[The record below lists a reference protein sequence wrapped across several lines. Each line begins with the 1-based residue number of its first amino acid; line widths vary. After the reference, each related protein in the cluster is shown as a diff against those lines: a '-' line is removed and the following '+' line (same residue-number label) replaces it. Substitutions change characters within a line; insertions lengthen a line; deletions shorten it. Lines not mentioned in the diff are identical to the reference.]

1 VAVRPRPPRNNLFP
15 YTTLFR
21 SREEAERQINQFDE
35 QQAELKWIH
44 QEENQLLI
52 EINQRIEE
60 QSLHETDAAQ
70 LEYMIQQE
78 RDTFSFLEHLELA
91 HWLELLERIYKL
103 QETEKQIEKLS
114 KDIQYNQQQNAII
127 EETLKVYT
135 VGSTFTEI
143 ANRLQEHTTA
153 LYSIREKEEEIKTL
167 EEKRLYKQ
175 DQMNRLFD
183 EKTALFEAA
192 LVEDE

>member
-1 VAVRPRPPRNNLFP
+1 
-15 YTTLFR
+15 
-21 SREEAERQINQFDE
+21 
-35 QQAELKWIH
+35 
-44 QEENQLLI
+44 EENQLLI

-114 KDIQYNQQQNAII
+114 KDIQYNQQQKAII
-127 EETLKVYT
+127 KQNLKEDP

-143 ANRLQEHTTA
+143 KNRLQKDTLA
-153 LYSIREKEEEIKTL
+153 LYSIREKEEEQKTL
-167 EEKRLYKQ
+167 EENRLYKE
-175 DQMNRLFD
+175 DQMQRLFD
-183 EKTALFEAA
+183 EKTSLIEAA
-192 LVEDE
+192 PVEAEESFYEK